1 MVDILSQE
9 SGKEVQE
16 EEDMYT
22 IMAHSYLLYGRNHH
36 NTVKQLPSN

>member
-16 EEDMYT
+16 EEDMCT
-22 IMAHSYLLYGRNHH
+22 IMAHSYCCMAETITTL
-36 NTVKQLPSN
+36 